1 RKCTYCNFNTT
12 DFFADLAERY
22 THAVSREIKWWGA
35 INTSQV
41 DTIYFGGGTPSIVEA
56 EQLARILESCREAF
70 DIAPTAEVTIEIN
83 PATLSRKKI
92 AGWLDC
98 GINRASVGAQSFID
112 RELISLSRTHTATD
126 AERTIDSLREAGFE
140 NISLDLIAG
149 LPEQTLADWQFNL
162 EEALRIRPE
171 HMSLYLLEI
180 KEGTQLFA
188 QLKRGLRPRPDD
200 DLSATMYRRISE
212 ATREAGYEHY
222 EISNF
227 ALIANDNSPQLSP
240 LRSKHNMKYWTAAP
254 FYGMGCGAHSF
265 DTRARWV
272 NTLKTESYIAEVERS
287 GHAIAE
293 RHELSIEDLASE
305 ALFMGLRLKE
315 GIALDQFRNEHGV
328 DVLERYGSELP
339 RLADAGLIEIESGRI
354 ILTEAGRLLSNEVF
368 VSFV

>member
-1 RKCTYCNFNTT
+1 MHLLQFQHDR
-12 DFFADLAERY
+12 FFCRPRRAIHSTPSA
-22 THAVSREIKWWGA
+22 SEIKWWGA
-35 INTSQV
+35 RLREINTSPV

-56 EQLARILESCREAF
+56 EQLARIIESCREAF
-70 DIAPTAEVTIEIN
+70 DVAPTAEVTIEIN

-92 AGWLDC
+92 AAWLDC
-98 GINRASVGAQSFID
+98 GINRASVGVQSFID
-112 RELISLSRTHTATD
+112 RELISLSRTHTAMD
-126 AERTIDSLREAGFE
+126 ARRTVDALREAGFE

-149 LPEQTLADWQFNL
+149 LPEQTLADWEFNL

-188 QLKRGLRPRPDD
+188 QLKRGQRPRPDD
-200 DLSATMYRRISE
+200 DLAATMYRRISE

-227 ALIANDNSPQLSP
+227 ALMSGRLDVPQESP

-272 NTLKTESYIAEVERS
+272 NTLKTESYICRGRA
-287 GHAIAE
+287 
-293 RHELSIEDLASE
+293 
-305 ALFMGLRLKE
+305 
-315 GIALDQFRNEHGV
+315 FRAC
-328 DVLERYGSELP
+328 GSRTP
-339 RLADAGLIEIESGRI
+339 RI
-354 ILTEAGRLLSNEVF
+354 INRRPRGGSPFHGLAIEGRHSP
-368 VSFV
+368 